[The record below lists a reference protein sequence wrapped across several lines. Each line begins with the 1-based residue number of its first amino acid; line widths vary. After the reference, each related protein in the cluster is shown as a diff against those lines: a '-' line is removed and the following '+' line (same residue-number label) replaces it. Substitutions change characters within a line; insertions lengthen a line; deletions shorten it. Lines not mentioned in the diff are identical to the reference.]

1 MKYAIKRSNSKWRIV
16 DAETQRLSLLDGKLV
31 DDGGYGMR
39 IQAERRITK
48 ITGIQPASGYLIQRN

>member
-16 DAETQRLSLLDGKLV
+16 DAETQRLAYLDGKLV

-39 IQAERRITK
+39 VQAERRITK
-48 ITGIQPASGYLIQRN
+48 LTGVEPASGYLIQRN